1 MKPGDLV
8 TVDLNVAH
16 AYLQGRL
23 AEYQN
28 QIFTIVEIVEK
39 DVDVPEHIIVLTA
52 EGLKKLYKEDVK
64 VINECR
70 NSSR

>member
-8 TVDLNVAH
+8 TVNLNVAH

-23 AEYQN
+23 VPYQN
-28 QIFTIVEIVEK
+28 QVFTIVEVVKK
-39 DVDVPEHIIVLTA
+39 DVDVPEHIVVLT
-52 EGLKKLYKEDVK
+52 EDGLKKMYKEDVK

-70 NSSR
+70 G